1 MQLILKKLL
10 PQFIPDTRRSEVWSN
25 EIVISKGEHIHI
37 VAPSGSGKSSLIH
50 FIYGIRNDYGGS
62 VLIDGKEMKTL
73 SGEEKAIIRQK
84 HLSIIFQ
91 DLRLFPEETA
101 RENIE
106 IKRRLLPFH
115 NEQEVNEMAKRL
127 GIFEKLD
134 QKAGTCSYGEQQRI
148 AIIRALMQPFDFIL
162 LDEPY
167 SHLDEANR
175 EKAMKLLYEECEKRN
190 AAMIFADLKNLELL
204 KNEKTYF
211 L

>member
-115 NEQEVNEMAKRL
+115 NEQEVNEMTKRL